1 MKKVLKVFLAT
12 LCMFLMIYP
21 SISAQAEETST
32 NVNIPDTNLK
42 TYLNGLLKQASDA
55 PITTD
60 QMATI
65 KSITL
70 SGANYSDLT
79 GLEAASNLET
89 LNINNTS
96 IETLAPIK
104 NVESL
109 SYLTVGG
116 DNVTDSTFVDL
127 HALVNLKSISI
138 SSKNVSHKVFNSFN
152 KLPNLTYLYAQNS
165 MKITDISAL
174 ASLPALNTLFLQ
186 FDGIDDFRPLNDFES
201 FKNGNLKAL
210 AAFGQNT
217 GRENPRITLKSGKL
231 DFDEANQTLFLPFS
245 MMPKPLTSFDG
256 TVAPFSKSNSAS
268 NTYLGFNDVALPS
281 SRLAITDEG
290 ITVSGVTKEE
300 FDNLTEIE
308 YNARYDFPTG
318 SYPTPP
324 NMNSYVVSSGTY
336 DQYFD
341 ISHTLD
347 LTADENYDY
356 NQYDAISEEQFL
368 KDVQAKTDDGT
379 AVQSD
384 FNQVVKL
391 DVPGEYTVTLNAENS
406 AGLKADPLKVKV
418 VVHEKPVITAKPTI
432 SYKQATTTKSVDEFL
447 TEIKSSVTGNGVITS
462 DFDKVVDL
470 TTPGEYTVTLNAT
483 NNRGQKAD
491 PVTVIVVVTSEEN
504 PTKPDTDDKPKPDPE
519 DKPKPNPEE
528 KPKAENS
535 GKEEVFGENS
545 EAAPQENQTEKSS
558 ALTTK
563 EQPTQKTVSQSEKNQ
578 TESKQTKTNK
588 ALPKTGDS
596 GLGAIPVVA
605 VGTLFGLTALVL
617 LRKRNS

>member
-42 TYLNGLLKQASDA
+42 TYLNGLLKQTSDA
-55 PITTD
+55 PITTE

-79 GLEAASNLET
+79 GLEVASNLET
-89 LNINNTS
+89 LSINNTS
-96 IETLAPIK
+96 IQTLAPIK

-109 SYLTVGG
+109 SYLSVGG

-127 HALVNLKSISI
+127 HALVNLKSINI

-231 DFDEANQTLFLPFS
+231 DFDETNQTLFLPFS

-391 DVPGEYTVTLNAENS
+391 DVPGEYTVTLNAENR
-406 AGLKADPLKVKV
+406 AGLKADPIKVKV
-418 VVHEKPVITAKPTI
+418 VVHEKPVITADPTI

-462 DFDKVVDL
+462 DYDKVVDL

-483 NNRGQKAD
+483 NNRGQQAD

-596 GLGAIPVVA
+596 GLGAIPVIA